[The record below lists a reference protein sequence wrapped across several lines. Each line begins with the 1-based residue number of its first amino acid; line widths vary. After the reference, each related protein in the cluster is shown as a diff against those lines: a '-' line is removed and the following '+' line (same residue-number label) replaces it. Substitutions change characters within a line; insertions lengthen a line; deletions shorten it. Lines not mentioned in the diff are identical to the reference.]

1 MYQPDPEAVLRVL
14 ADRLAPGG
22 VMAFLEMNM
31 NPPDPLFMWPEF
43 SGAAASKNKP
53 PFPLGRR
60 RLGGTRKS
68 ETSGTRL
75 PSMLRS
81 AGLEPQLP
89 YEVTGAA
96 VTGDDAVLQFLLAML
111 VGVAQVLT
119 GNGIASEE
127 EVDIE
132 YLRWTCQGRNRPR
145 SRSGSSP
152 GPSLAV
158 WARKP

>member
-31 NPPDPLFMWPEF
+31 NPPDPLFMWPVRPLVKQLVRWVD
-43 SGAAASKNKP
+43 AAWEV
-53 PFPLGRR
+53 LGNQ
-60 RLGGTRKS
+60 THM
-68 ETSGTRL
+68 GTRL

-111 VGVAQVLT
+111 VGIAPVLT

-127 EVDIE
+127 EVDIN
-132 YLRWTCQGRNRPR
+132 TFAGRVKAEIGPDPVLIV
-145 SRSGSSP
+145 S

>member
-1 MYQPDPEAVLRVL
+1 MLMYQPDPEAVLRVL

-31 NPPDPLFMWPEF
+31 NPPDPLFMWPV
-43 SGAAASKNKP
+43 SPLVKQLVRWVDAAWEV
-53 PFPLGRR
+53 LGNQ
-60 RLGGTRKS
+60 THM
-68 ETSGTRL
+68 GTRL

-96 VTGDDAVLQFLLAML
+96 VTGDNAVLQFLLAML
-111 VGVAQVLT
+111 VAIASVLT

-127 EVDIE
+127 EVDIK
-132 YLRWTCQGRNRPR
+132 TFAGRVKAE
-145 SRSGSSP
+145 
-152 GPSLAV
+152 LA
-158 WARKP
+158 PIQY